1 MTVLNS
7 KKILQEKNA
16 SDPNSVTN
24 LTLTQKA
31 LSDVSCLGDF
41 KSLERLDL
49 GFNNLTSVE
58 ALGKCV
64 NLKWLSVVQNKLQSL
79 KGIEGLT
86 KLTVLNAG
94 KNKLK
99 TMDDVRSLVSMRALI
114 LNDNEISSISKLD
127 QMKELNTLVLSR
139 NPVSKIGDSLVKTK
153 SLTKL
158 SLSNCRLQT
167 IGSSLTSC
175 TELKELR
182 LAHNEIKTL
191 PVELSHNSKLQNL
204 DVGNNLITNWSD
216 LKVLSSLANLRNLNL
231 QGNPISEKETLA
243 KKIKKL
249 LPNLQIFNARPTDKT
264 MKKEV
269 DGSNSYITDSN
280 VLAGQKEDR
289 TDNSRG
295 QKNSKK
301 YLLGIEEGDDQPLG
315 NAEDRATEKE
325 SDNKKHK
332 RNKLLKEKLVSTKER
347 VTSENERKKNS
358 KLELNKDVS
367 ADGSKL
373 PPVNP
378 KAGKE
383 LKRKKLEREEDH
395 GEDSIIPTKGDGKLK
410 KKLKQHT
417 GNIIDDG
424 EAPFVEL
431 FTTDVAENAISR
443 GQKME
448 QKSVPGIDSAGAIVK
463 FPKQSKKKKNLG
475 DRAANFDLSPVAE
488 VGLGGPSTWDD

>member
-16 SDPNSVTN
+16 SDPNSITN
-24 LTLTQKA
+24 LNLTQKA

-58 ALGKCV
+58 GLGKCV

-99 TMDDVRSLVSMRALI
+99 TMDDVRSLVSLRALI
-114 LNDNEISSISKLD
+114 LNDNEITSISKLD

-139 NPVSKIGDSLVKTK
+139 NPISEIGGYVVKTR
-153 SLTKL
+153 SIVKL

-182 LAHNEIKTL
+182 LAHNEIKIL

-204 DVGNNLITNWSD
+204 DVGNNLISKWSD

-231 QGNPISEKETLA
+231 QGNPIAERETLA

-249 LPNLQIFNARPTDKT
+249 LPNLQIFNARPMDKT
-264 MKKEV
+264 MKREV
-269 DGSNSYITDSN
+269 DGSNSHITDSN
-280 VLAGQKEDR
+280 VLARQKEDQ
-289 TDNSRG
+289 TDNLWG

-301 YLLGIEEGDDQPLG
+301 YLLGSEEGDDQPLD

-325 SDNKKHK
+325 SDHKKHK
-332 RNKLLKEKLVSTKER
+332 RNKLLKEKLSSTKENE
-347 VTSENERKKNS
+347 TSENIRKKNS
-358 KLELNKDVS
+358 KLELNEDVS
-367 ADGSKL
+367 ADSSKR

-378 KAGKE
+378 KVGKE
-383 LKRKKLEREEDH
+383 LKRKKLEKEEVH
-395 GEDSIIPTKGDGKLK
+395 GEDSIIQTKGDRKLK
-410 KKLKQHT
+410 KKLKQNT
-417 GNIIDDG
+417 GSIIDDG

-431 FTTDVAENAISR
+431 FTADVTGNAISR
-443 GQKME
+443 GQKIE
-448 QKSVPGIDSAGAIVK
+448 QKSVPDIDSAGATVK
-463 FPKQSKKKKNLG
+463 FPKQSKKKKNLR
-475 DRAANFDLSPVAE
+475 DSAANFDLSPVAE